1 MMRSMFSGVSGLK
14 GHQTRMDVVGHNI
27 ANVNTVGYKA
37 SRVTF
42 ADTLYQTS
50 SGASAPTGNLGGIN
64 PKQIGLGM
72 NVASIDTIFGDA
84 SAQGTGKNTDV
95 ALSGNGLFIVK
106 NGSGTYYTRD
116 GAFEFDAQG
125 KYVLPGNGSFVQG
138 WMARENGELVTTE
151 QPGNIT
157 IKAGKSM
164 QPEMTG
170 AATYLNNLNANTKGY
185 EIASIV
191 AKYKDGTQKSLAS
204 YKQGNVGVM
213 SLGTDKNRS
222 VTLDDDVADYKFTTN
237 DDLCVPGATQG
248 RALFKTTVT
257 SLDPNGH
264 NIGLTLKN
272 NPDSFS
278 IQEQNG
284 TTFSDIEFDVNTG
297 GPYSIGQNFTI
308 IGEIDTN
315 GVTTNGSD
323 PGVTE
328 LTLKNAKILN
338 PDGTILKTLT
348 NKVKAKVPSP
358 KDFTYQDGDMPKF
371 GMSISKMEAETDVKA
386 ATPNTYSNGTKLDGN
401 ECTRRASSA
410 KFAATKRYFVTKND
424 QEYIYRGRLN
434 GDDGKVKSVTR
445 TSKEEESVTL
455 TTKDGQVFT
464 GAINGEYTAGNMYYP
479 PSVTTFTVYD
489 SLGGAH
495 SIPLVFRKVG
505 ANEWDMSLGADDT
518 YSYKEDNGTEVSA
531 QLTKTRLKFSQ
542 TGHYVSGDATV
553 SLSYKREGAEE
564 PKPHKVTVS
573 LGALTQYSG
582 SSTIKAESDGNAEGV
597 LKNVT
602 IDSTGTIT
610 GVYSNGKIKAEA
622 QLAIA
627 QFNNPSGLTRAGGN
641 FFQQSNNSGA
651 ANVKTASDLGCTIT
665 PSALEMSNVDLADQ
679 FSDMI
684 VTQRG
689 FQSNSKIITVA
700 DEMLE
705 TLISM
710 KR

>member
-1 MMRSMFSGVSGLK
+1 MMRSLFSGVSGLK
-14 GHQTRMDVVGHNI
+14 GHQTRMDVIGHNI
-27 ANVNTVGYKA
+27 SNINTVGYKA

-72 NVASIDTIFGDA
+72 NVASIDTIFSDA

-95 ALSGNGLFIVK
+95 ALSGNGLFMMK
-106 NGSGTYYTRD
+106 NSTGTYYTRD
-116 GAFEFDAQG
+116 GAFEFDAKG
-125 KYVLPGNGSFVQG
+125 NYVLPGNGSFVQG

-164 QPEMTG
+164 QPQMTT
-170 AATYLNNLNANTKGY
+170 AASYLNNLNADTKGY

-204 YKQGNVGVM
+204 YKQGVVGVM
-213 SLGTDKNRS
+213 SLGTDKS
-222 VTLDDDVADYKFTTN
+222 KTVTLDDDVADYKFTTN
-237 DDLCVPGATQG
+237 NALAD

-257 SLDPNGH
+257 SLDPNGK
-264 NIGLTLKN
+264 NIGLTFKN
-272 NPDSFS
+272 DSGSYS
-278 IQEQNG
+278 IGVVNG
-284 TTFSDIEFDVNTG
+284 TSLDNVEFDMNSG
-297 GPYSIGQNFTI
+297 GPYAIGQKYYLT
-308 IGEIDTN
+308 GTIDTN
-315 GVTTNGSD
+315 GVTTSGST

-328 LTLKNAKILN
+328 LTLKNAQIVDAAGNTVKALT
-338 PDGTILKTLT
+338 GKTI
-348 NKVKAKVPSP
+348 KVKVPTPS
-358 KDFTYQDGDMPKF
+358 DFTYADGDTPKF
-371 GMSISKMEAETDVKA
+371 GMTISKMEAEKDVKV
-386 ATPNTYSNGTKLDGN
+386 ATPNTYSNGAKLDEN
-401 ECTRRASSA
+401 ECTTTVTSTA
-410 KFAATKRYFVTKND
+410 FAPGQRYVVTEQN
-424 QEYIYRGRLN
+424 QEYIYKGRHN
-434 GDDGKVKSVTR
+434 GDDGIVKNVQR
-445 TSKEEESVTL
+445 DSKKEDTVTL
-455 TTKDGQVFT
+455 TMKDGQVFT
-464 GAINGEYTAGNMYYP
+464 GAVNGEYKVGGMYYP

-495 SIPLVFRKVG
+495 SVPLTFRKTG
-505 ANEWDMSLGADDT
+505 ANEWDMSLAGSDT
-518 YSYKEDNGTEVSA
+518 YSYKEANGMEVTA
-531 QLTKTRLKFSQ
+531 TLTKTTLKFDQ
-542 TGHYVSGDATV
+542 TGRYISGDATV
-553 SLSYKREGAEE
+553 SMTYKREGEEE
-564 PKPHKVTVS
+564 PKTHKVTVS

-582 SSTIKAESDGNAEGV
+582 SSTIKAETDGNAEGV

-622 QLAIA
+622 QIAIA
-627 QFNNPSGLTRAGGN
+627 QFNNASGLTRIGGN
-641 FFQQSNNSGA
+641 FYQQSNNSGA
-651 ANVKTASDLGCTIT
+651 ANVKTAADLGCTIT
-665 PSALEMSNVDLADQ
+665 PSALEMSNVDIADQ

-689 FQSNSKIITVA
+689 FQANSKTITVG

-705 TLISM
+705 TLIGM

>member
-125 KYVLPGNGSFVQG
+125 NYVLPGNGSFVQG

-191 AKYKDGTQKSLAS
+191 AKYKDGTQKSLGTYTQS
-204 YKQGNVGVM
+204 SVGEM
-213 SLGTDKNRS
+213 SLGMTGTTKSIPLEDG
-222 VTLDDDVADYKFTTN
+222 VAGYPFTTN
-237 DDLCVPGATQG
+237 NPVTITGTPVTGKP
-248 RALFKTTVT
+248 LFSTTVD
-257 SLDPNGH
+257 SIEANGA
-264 NIGLTLKN
+264 NVKVTYEGDKSSVFGIV
-272 NPDSFS
+272 DSS
-278 IQEQNG
+278 GSPITVTHTAG
-284 TTFSDIEFDVNTG
+284 T
-297 GPYSIGQNFTI
+297 FTI
-308 IGEIDTN
+308 GDLSTITGTIKTPG
-315 GVTTNGSD
+315 GVTTSASTMGA
-323 PGVTE
+323 TE
-328 LTLKNAKILN
+328 LTLSTATIGGQTFTNVKI
-338 PDGTILKTLT
+338 T
-348 NKVKAKVPSP
+348 VPNP
-358 KDFTYQDGDMPKF
+358 KDFVYSDGQNVTFSLVTKK
-371 GMSISKMEAETDVKA
+371 IEADAGAKIH
-386 ATPNTYSNGTKLDGN
+386 TPHTYSDGTVLDTN
-401 ECTRRASSA
+401 EAPN
-410 KFAATKRYFVTKND
+410 ATSPFTVTEKN
-424 QEYIYRGRLN
+424 QRYIYKGRV
-434 GDDGKVKSVTR
+434 DGSEGTIKSIAR
-445 TSKEEESVTL
+445 KAKEPTEVTL
-455 TTKDGQVFT
+455 TTKDGQVFS
-464 GAINGEYTAGNMYYP
+464 GAINGEYTVGNMYYP

-553 SLSYKREGAEE
+553 SLAYKREGAEE
-564 PKPHKVTVS
+564 PKSHKVTVS

-582 SSTIKAESDGNAEGV
+582 SSTIKAETDGNAEGV

-622 QLAIA
+622 QIAIA

>member
-1 MMRSMFSGVSGLK
+1 M
-14 GHQTRMDVVGHNI
+14 
-27 ANVNTVGYKA
+27 
-37 SRVTF
+37 
-42 ADTLYQTS
+42 
-50 SGASAPTGNLGGIN
+50 GA
-64 PKQIGLGM
+64 
-72 NVASIDTIFGDA
+72 
-84 SAQGTGKNTDV
+84 
-95 ALSGNGLFIVK
+95 
-106 NGSGTYYTRD
+106 
-116 GAFEFDAQG
+116 
-125 KYVLPGNGSFVQG
+125 
-138 WMARENGELVTTE
+138 
-151 QPGNIT
+151 
-157 IKAGKSM
+157 
-164 QPEMTG
+164 
-170 AATYLNNLNANTKGY
+170 
-185 EIASIV
+185 
-191 AKYKDGTQKSLAS
+191 
-204 YKQGNVGVM
+204 
-213 SLGTDKNRS
+213 
-222 VTLDDDVADYKFTTN
+222 
-237 DDLCVPGATQG
+237 
-248 RALFKTTVT
+248 
-257 SLDPNGH
+257 
-264 NIGLTLKN
+264 
-272 NPDSFS
+272 
-278 IQEQNG
+278 
-284 TTFSDIEFDVNTG
+284 
-297 GPYSIGQNFTI
+297 
-308 IGEIDTN
+308 
-315 GVTTNGSD
+315 
-323 PGVTE
+323 TE
-328 LTLKNAKILN
+328 LTLSTATIGGQTFTNVKI
-338 PDGTILKTLT
+338 T
-348 NKVKAKVPSP
+348 VPNP
-358 KDFTYQDGDMPKF
+358 KDFVYSDGQNVTFSLVTKK
-371 GMSISKMEAETDVKA
+371 IEADAGAKIH
-386 ATPNTYSNGTKLDGN
+386 TPHTYSDGTVLDTN
-401 ECTRRASSA
+401 EAPN
-410 KFAATKRYFVTKND
+410 ATSPFTVTEKN
-424 QEYIYRGRLN
+424 QRYIYKGRV
-434 GDDGKVKSVTR
+434 DGSEGTIKSIAR
-445 TSKEEESVTL
+445 KAKEPTEVTL
-455 TTKDGQVFT
+455 TTKDGQVFS
-464 GAINGEYTAGNMYYP
+464 GAINGEYTVGNMYYP

-564 PKPHKVTVS
+564 PKSHKVTVS

-582 SSTIKAESDGNAEGV
+582 SSTIKAETDGNAEGV

-622 QLAIA
+622 QIAIA

>member
-1 MMRSMFSGVSGLK
+1 MMRSLFSGVSGLK

-27 ANVNTVGYKA
+27 SNVNTVGYKA

-72 NVASIDTIFGDA
+72 NVGSIDTIFGDA

-95 ALSGNGLFIVK
+95 ALSGNGLFMVK
-106 NGSGTYYTRD
+106 NGSGTYYTRN

-125 KYVLPGNGSFVQG
+125 NYVLPGNGSFVQG

-164 QPEMTG
+164 QPQMTT
-170 AATYLNNLNANTKGY
+170 AATYLNNLNADTKGY
-185 EIASIV
+185 EVASII
-191 AKYKDGTQKSLAS
+191 AKFADGTQKAVANYSPGSIGEITLGLTSGDVKLDDNAQYEFTTGDQVS
-204 YKQGNVGVM
+204 GKALFETKVTGLEANGAGKEVTATYQGNKQDVYDVQLITGA
-213 SLGTDKNRS
+213 GTPPPTKPFEITHTSGTHAIGDKMGIS
-222 VTLDDDVADYKFTTN
+222 
-237 DDLCVPGATQG
+237 
-248 RALFKTTVT
+248 
-257 SLDPNGH
+257 
-264 NIGLTLKN
+264 
-272 NPDSFS
+272 
-278 IQEQNG
+278 G
-284 TTFSDIEFDVNTG
+284 T
-297 GPYSIGQNFTI
+297 
-308 IGEIDTN
+308 IDTN
-315 GVTTNGSD
+315 GVTTNGTE
-323 PGVTE
+323 PGVTV
-328 LTLKNAKILN
+328 LT
-338 PDGTILKTLT
+338 
-348 NKVKAKVPSP
+348 
-358 KDFTYQDGDMPKF
+358 
-371 GMSISKMEAETDVKA
+371 
-386 ATPNTYSNGTKLDGN
+386 
-401 ECTRRASSA
+401 
-410 KFAATKRYFVTKND
+410 
-424 QEYIYRGRLN
+424 
-434 GDDGKVKSVTR
+434 
-445 TSKEEESVTL
+445 VTL
-455 TTKDGQVFT
+455 TLPASMAGQKVRIKVPNPANFTYADGQTVNFDLYANKLEGKVGAKVHTENTFSDGKELDANEASATSPFTVTEKNQRYIYKGRMDNSDGTVDRVDRRVKNPTEVTLTMKDGQVFS
-464 GAINGEYTAGNMYYP
+464 GAVNGEYNVGGMYYP

-495 SIPLVFRKVG
+495 SIPLVFRKTG
-505 ANEWDMSLGADDT
+505 ANEWDMSLAGSDT
-518 YSYKEDNGTEVSA
+518 YTYKEPNGMEVTA
-531 QLTKTRLKFSQ
+531 TLTKTKLKFDQ
-542 TGHYVSGDATV
+542 TGRYVSGDATV
-553 SLSYKREGAEE
+553 SLTYRREGEEE
-564 PKPHKVTVS
+564 PKSHKVTVS

-597 LKNVT
+597 LKSVT
-602 IDSTGTIT
+602 IDNTGTIT

-627 QFNNPSGLTRAGGN
+627 QFNNASGLTRVGGN

-665 PSALEMSNVDLADQ
+665 PSALEMSNVDIADQ

-689 FQSNSKIITVA
+689 FQANSKTITVG

-705 TLISM
+705 TLINM